1 MEFAARKACRR
12 NKTKQNQTLQCSN
25 INTGIAFS
33 EILYFSI
40 DDLTFDDDHTS

>member
-1 MEFAARKACRR
+1 MEFAARETKQ
-12 NKTKQNQTLQCSN
+12 NKTKLYNAVIL
-25 INTGIAFS
+25 ILVYAFS